1 MLRIC
6 ADVGLRACCR
16 YLTWRCCLGAVLVSR
31 AQKHVLKCPLLSMRI
46 SLVHL
51 GHPSYPLTM
60 LKHSWSGVMQRDPNE
75 WAWEPLALIA
85 YLLFFRILVYIALRK
100 RTKASV
106 R

>member
-1 MLRIC
+1 
-6 ADVGLRACCR
+6 
-16 YLTWRCCLGAVLVSR
+16 
-31 AQKHVLKCPLLSMRI
+31 MRTSVI
-46 SLVHL
+46 HL
-51 GHPSYPLTM
+51 GHLSDAFIVLNG
-60 LKHSWSGVMQRDPNE
+60 SAFVVMQRDPNE

>member
-1 MLRIC
+1 MCKSMCLSIYSSACAAFLSYTLAIC
-6 ADVGLRACCR
+6 LHINQNAE
-16 YLTWRCCLGAVLVSR
+16 WLV
-31 AQKHVLKCPLLSMRI
+31 
-46 SLVHL
+46 
-51 GHPSYPLTM
+51 
-60 LKHSWSGVMQRDPNE
+60 GVMQRDPNE

>member
-1 MLRIC
+1 
-6 ADVGLRACCR
+6 
-16 YLTWRCCLGAVLVSR
+16 
-31 AQKHVLKCPLLSMRI
+31 MRTSVI
-46 SLVHL
+46 HL
-51 GHPSYPLTM
+51 GHLTDT
-60 LKHSWSGVMQRDPNE
+60 LIVLNSSAFVVMQRDPNE

>member
-1 MLRIC
+1 
-6 ADVGLRACCR
+6 
-16 YLTWRCCLGAVLVSR
+16 
-31 AQKHVLKCPLLSMRI
+31 MRI
-46 SLVHL
+46 SVIHL
-51 GHPSYPLTM
+51 GHLSDAFIILDSSAFV
-60 LKHSWSGVMQRDPNE
+60 LMQRDPNE